1 MSAPDY
7 WDTVADRWVAAR
19 PQRLWRTYSDRVNR
33 ALCERWLPREPVDRL
48 LKTDV
53 FDEVAAAG
61 LLPLLQRHARQV
73 VGIDHSL
80 RMVENVQ
87 ESAIALVASDVRSL
101 PFPDG
106 AFDRVFSNS
115 TLDHFESRDDI
126 RLALTEL
133 ARVLRPD
140 GELLLTLDNLA
151 NPVVRVRNALPSWAL
166 ERAGLIPYRMGA
178 TCGPAALRTLCADAG
193 LDVLELGTVMHC
205 PRAPAVAI
213 ANVLDR
219 VGTPGAGEA
228 FLRALE
234 AFEPIG
240 RWPTRY
246 LSGYFLTVRARPRA
260 QASRFAVAEAAA
272 AALADHAPKM

>member
-1 MSAPDY
+1 LTVSAPGY
-7 WDTVADRWVAAR
+7 WDTVADRWVTAR
-19 PQRLWRTYSDRVNR
+19 PQRLWRTHSDRVNR
-33 ALCERWLPREPVDRL
+33 ALCERWLPRQPVGRL

-80 RMVENVQ
+80 RMVESVPA
-87 ESAIALVASDVRSL
+87 SAVALVASDVRSL

-115 TLDHFESRDDI
+115 TLDHFESADDI
-126 RLALTEL
+126 RCALKEL

-151 NPVVRVRNALPSWAL
+151 NPVVRVRNALPSRPL

-178 TCGPAALRTLCADAG
+178 TCGPARLRAFCTDAG
-193 LDVLELGTVMHC
+193 LDVLDLGTAMHC

-213 ANVLDR
+213 ANILDR
-219 VGTPGAGEA
+219 VGTPNAGEA
-228 FLRALE
+228 FLRALD
-234 AFEPIG
+234 AFEVMS

-246 LSGYFLTVRARPRA
+246 LSGYFLTVRARRRVS
-260 QASRFAVAEAAA
+260 SR
-272 AALADHAPKM
+272 